1 MNDFYKYINKCWMWL
16 LRVCPILL
24 CIIWYISTR
33 DIHGR
38 IGLYICTISSFFYF
52 CGVIFKHK
60 SKKYSISEGAL
71 LLVMIQLS
79 IITYIAIDY
88 FDINIFTIDLRVA
101 IVSIILILI
110 LIAVFKAFVFL
121 PIQSDKTCNLAPNVD
136 ISNLTIES
144 RNILSTIEAIN
155 LEEREVLMYGCIYLL
170 KDYIYTVNKARKLFH
185 PSQLIA
191 LYMPSQQQIVKY
203 PFESLALLLSAQN
216 YIENNYTEDK
226 YCNFQ
231 TNLQIID
238 ERLSCYKR
246 R

>member
-1 MNDFYKYINKCWMWL
+1 MTDFSKYINRCWMWL

-33 DIHGR
+33 DIHSR
-38 IGLYICTISSFFYF
+38 IGLYICIISSFIYF

-60 SKKYSISEGAL
+60 SKKFSISEGAL

-79 IITYIAIDY
+79 IIAYIVIDY
-88 FDINIFTIDLRVA
+88 FDIKILTIDLRVA
-101 IVSIILILI
+101 IVSIISIMLLVAI
-110 LIAVFKAFVFL
+110 FKAFIII
-121 PIQSDKTCNLAPNVD
+121 PIQSDETCNLAPNVD
-136 ISNLTIES
+136 IGNLTTES
-144 RNILSTIEAIN
+144 RNILSTIEGIN
-155 LEEREVLMYGCIYLL
+155 LKEREVIIHGCICLL
-170 KDYIYTVNKARKLFH
+170 KDYICTVNKNSQLFH
-185 PSQLIA
+185 SNKLISR
-191 LYMPSQQQIVKY
+191 YMPSQYQIVNY
-203 PFESLALLLSAQN
+203 PFESFALLLSAQS
-216 YIENNYTEDK
+216 YIEKNYTEDK